1 MITFSE
7 EYLRRLADIQNEY
20 NLKELV
26 MLPEDEPR
34 FIIDLDTRKIILP
47 DEFKF
52 LAVEND
58 HNAETI
64 YFEIDRYYDKQ
75 DLSQKTCIVQYKNT
89 SDAKAIEG
97 FYPVTKLDVDTVPG
111 KILFGWTIEN
121 KVTVLPGSVDF
132 SIRFYSINDSGR
144 LPVFTY
150 NINTLTGSLPVID
163 TLNTSNQ
170 GVEVIPGKVESLTA
184 KFEALAKQAE
194 SNVLFSDDAAKKAAA
209 SAEESKANADAAKAS
224 ASEAAK
230 NAKKAAASADKSKT
244 QADRAQSEADRAK
257 AEAEEAA
264 DRADKA
270 AAAAEGALIAV
281 EETVSKA
288 LTDIESGKHTA
299 LESITHQKEDALAA
313 VDQSKTDATG
323 DVQTAK
329 QEAVAAITHTGAA
342 QTEAVTRAGEQAVQ
356 EVDSAAQAGVG
367 SVEQTKQTATQAVQ
381 TAATA
386 AIQRVEQTG
395 STQVQAVTAAGTG
408 QVKKIEDA
416 AAEKLEGIKEANA
429 HAPQPN
435 PATGKWQVWD
445 TESGQYMDTA
455 VPYQGGYY
463 TPTMAEDGTLTWTG
477 SQPDM
482 PALPSANIRGPQGL
496 GVPNPSQEAAG
507 KVPTVTDAG
516 DGYQLT
522 GPYAPLASALRP
534 TVKGNPAVC
543 EESIAWGFQG
553 LKVYGK
559 SVQDG
564 VPTPEN
570 PVPILSAGGGGEIS
584 VTVSGGATANQNLTI
599 STPDGLLGIPVKS
612 GGTFIDSSGEQW
624 KSDYRDYAAGS
635 DFQWVGKTIVD
646 GAENKFIADDVYWN
660 LKFSTSPN
668 IEHFPGVLSQYFGQ
682 NSFSSNTNYDF
693 LFTSQARMNLYG
705 INTIDELNQLCQKWN
720 TDGDPLTICYTMRE
734 PIITPIP
741 PEELAA
747 YRALTTYDG
756 TTVVSTTEPVAGL
769 EVKYVA
775 DATNAIIDDTAITS
789 AKTWSSLRILD
800 TLCPPIQATGNPV
813 VCHPIEGYPLGVS
826 VDFAPI
832 QEGAGDPSPENIR
845 PIKARESVDV
855 LRCGVNVLDPH
866 LIEDAVFKPYGLT
879 ITHIGG
885 GKVHIEGVFTRATP
899 EGSFV
904 ILRTKQHIL
913 GGKGLKAHAFVTKGN
928 LKVISA
934 YGFRNVGEN
943 VIALLVDWA
952 PGTAIDIE
960 VQIVVTPKDI
970 TPIAFTPYT
979 GQTATLTLPTPC
991 YGGEVDAVTGA
1002 GRETWHTI
1010 VLTGQE
1016 SSHIFEKFF
1025 YLNIENNPKPKDITS
1040 GRSSHY
1046 KYATYGKGCI
1056 GVTKNGVSAVLG
1068 AEGQFAIDEAGLNA
1082 WKSYL
1087 AAQYAAG
1094 TPVQITYKLEK
1105 PIPITATGGKPIP
1118 ALAGTNTLLTDG
1130 DSLTV
1135 TGREDP
1141 THKIQQL
1148 RAAVV
1153 ALGGTI

>member
-1 MITFSE
+1 MLLRTITLSNSGNVCLDGGGYILALGYECNRGIYQLQLRPTGEWDGLTIRACWHLPDGTSTTTLAVDGYVDVPAAVTALPGTGCITFEGAAEGKTITSSDLR
-7 EYLRRLADIQNEY
+7 YLVGDNSG
-20 NLKELV
+20 V
-26 MLPEDEPR
+26 ED
-34 FIIDLDTRKIILP
+34 
-47 DEFKF
+47 
-52 LAVEND
+52 
-58 HNAETI
+58 
-64 YFEIDRYYDKQ
+64 
-75 DLSQKTCIVQYKNT
+75 
-89 SDAKAIEG
+89 
-97 FYPVTKLDVDTVPG
+97 
-111 KILFGWTIEN
+111 
-121 KVTVLPGSVDF
+121 
-132 SIRFYSINDSGR
+132 
-144 LPVFTY
+144 
-150 NINTLTGSLPVID
+150 GSLPEP
-163 TLNTSNQ
+163 NTPAWEQ
-170 GVEVIPGKVESLTA
+170 LVGTVAESTA
-184 KFEALAKQAE
+184 QAE
-194 SNVLFSDDAAKKAAA
+194 A
-209 SAEESKANADAAKAS
+209 
-224 ASEAAK
+224 
-230 NAKKAAASADKSKT
+230 
-244 QADRAQSEADRAK
+244 
-257 AEAEEAA
+257 AA

-270 AAAAEGALIAV
+270 AAAAEGALTAV
-281 EETVSKA
+281 KETASKA
-288 LTDIESGKHTA
+288 LTD
-299 LESITHQKEDALAA
+299 
-313 VDQSKTDATG
+313 
-323 DVQTAK
+323 
-329 QEAVAAITHTGAA
+329 ITHTGAA
-342 QTEAVTRAGEQAVQ
+342 QTQAVTRAGEQAVQ
-356 EVDSAAQAGVG
+356 EVDAAAQAGVG
-367 SVEQTKQTATQAVQ
+367 RVEQAQQTATQAVQ

-395 STQVQAVTAAGTG
+395 GTQVQAVTKAGAG
-408 QVKKIEDA
+408 QVKKIDDAAAKKLEGITQLAGQAEDSATKAEQAAQRAEDA
-416 AAEKLEGIKEANA
+416 AA
-429 HAPQPN
+429 
-435 PATGKWQVWD
+435 
-445 TESGQYMDTA
+445 
-455 VPYQGGYY
+455 
-463 TPTMAEDGTLTWTG
+463 
-477 SQPDM
+477 
-482 PALPSANIRGPQGL
+482 
-496 GVPNPSQEAAG
+496 
-507 KVPTVTDAG
+507 
-516 DGYQLT
+516 
-522 GPYAPLASALRP
+522 
-534 TVKGNPAVC
+534 
-543 EESIAWGFQG
+543 
-553 LKVYGK
+553 
-559 SVQDG
+559 
-564 VPTPEN
+564 
-570 PVPILSAGGGGEIS
+570 
-584 VTVSGGATANQNLTI
+584 
-599 STPDGLLGIPVKS
+599 
-612 GGTFIDSSGEQW
+612 
-624 KSDYRDYAAGS
+624 
-635 DFQWVGKTIVD
+635 
-646 GAENKFIADDVYWN
+646 
-660 LKFSTSPN
+660 
-668 IEHFPGVLSQYFGQ
+668 
-682 NSFSSNTNYDF
+682 
-693 LFTSQARMNLYG
+693 
-705 INTIDELNQLCQKWN
+705 
-720 TDGDPLTICYTMRE
+720 
-734 PIITPIP
+734 
-741 PEELAA
+741 
-747 YRALTTYDG
+747 
-756 TTVVSTTEPVAGL
+756 
-769 EVKYVA
+769 
-775 DATNAIIDDTAITS
+775 ATNAIIDDTAITS

-885 GKVHIEGVFTRATP
+885 GKVHIEGVFTKATP

-1025 YLNIENNPKPKDITS
+1025 YLNIGNNPKPKDITS

>member
-329 QEAVAAITHTGAA
+329 QEAVAAITHTGTA
-342 QTEAVTRAGEQAVQ
+342 QTQAVTRAGEQAVK
-356 EVDSAAQAGVG
+356 EVDAAAQAGVG
-367 SVEQTKQTATQAVQ
+367 SVEQAQKTATQTIQ

-395 STQVQAVTAAGTG
+395 GTQVQAVTAAGAG

-416 AAEKLEGIKEANA
+416 AAEKLEGITQLA
-429 HAPQPN
+429 
-435 PATGKWQVWD
+435 
-445 TESGQYMDTA
+445 GQ
-455 VPYQGGYY
+455 
-463 TPTMAEDGTLTWTG
+463 AED
-477 SQPDM
+477 
-482 PALPSANIRGPQGL
+482 SATKAEQ
-496 GVPNPSQEAAG
+496 AAQRAE
-507 KVPTVTDAG
+507 DA
-516 DGYQLT
+516 
-522 GPYAPLASALRP
+522 
-534 TVKGNPAVC
+534 
-543 EESIAWGFQG
+543 
-553 LKVYGK
+553 
-559 SVQDG
+559 
-564 VPTPEN
+564 
-570 PVPILSAGGGGEIS
+570 
-584 VTVSGGATANQNLTI
+584 ATAA
-599 STPDGLLGIPVKS
+599 ST
-612 GGTFIDSSGEQW
+612 
-624 KSDYRDYAAGS
+624 
-635 DFQWVGKTIVD
+635 
-646 GAENKFIADDVYWN
+646 
-660 LKFSTSPN
+660 
-668 IEHFPGVLSQYFGQ
+668 
-682 NSFSSNTNYDF
+682 
-693 LFTSQARMNLYG
+693 
-705 INTIDELNQLCQKWN
+705 
-720 TDGDPLTICYTMRE
+720 
-734 PIITPIP
+734 
-741 PEELAA
+741 
-747 YRALTTYDG
+747 
-756 TTVVSTTEPVAGL
+756 
-769 EVKYVA
+769 
-775 DATNAIIDDTAITS
+775 IIDDTAITP

-800 TLCPPIQATGNPV
+800 TLCPPIKATGNPV
-813 VCHPIEGYPLGVS
+813 VCYPIEGYPLGVS

-832 QEGAGDPSPENIR
+832 QEGEGDPSPENVR

-855 LRCGVNVLDPH
+855 VRCGVNVLNITPFAP
-866 LIEDAVFKPYGLT
+866 IESNGIKFEYVASGGIR
-879 ITHIGG
+879 IT
-885 GKVHIEGVFTRATP
+885 
-899 EGSFV
+899 
-904 ILRTKQHIL
+904 
-913 GGKGLKAHAFVTKGN
+913 
-928 LKVISA
+928 
-934 YGFRNVGEN
+934 
-943 VIALLVDWA
+943 
-952 PGTAIDIE
+952 GTADKLTDSPVWPLALPPGMYKMSTYE
-960 VQIVVTPKDI
+960 NLSHQIVVTRGGEKVYLSANSPVEILRGDAVKYYYFLVNEGKPVATTI
-970 TPIAFTPYT
+970 FPSLSISTVPLETAPYT

-991 YGGEVDAVTGA
+991 YGGKLDAVTGK
-1002 GRETWHTI
+1002 GQETWKVIELVGTEDWLSWGVDFKTPGI
-1010 VLTGQE
+1010 TGFYTYFINDYDPKQG
-1016 SSHIFEKFF
+1016 SLALCSHILYSPFAWGGQNTGVGFSGSSPL
-1025 YLNIENNPKPKDITS
+1025 YLVLSVKNDLLEDTS
-1040 GRSSHY
+1040 ST
-1046 KYATYGKGCI
+1046 A
-1056 GVTKNGVSAVLG
+1056 A
-1068 AEGQFAIDEAGLNA
+1068 AIDSLKA
-1082 WKSYL
+1082 YL

-1094 TPVQITYKLEK
+1094 TPVTVAYIKAT
-1105 PIPITATGGKPIP
+1105 PTPITATGGKPIP

>member
-1 MITFSE
+1 MLLRTITLSNSGNVCLDGGGYILALGYECTRGIYQLQLRPTGEWEGLTIRACWHLPDGTSTTTLAVDGYVDVPATVTALPGTGCITFEGAAEGKTITSSDLR
-7 EYLRRLADIQNEY
+7 YLVGDNSGVEDGA
-20 NLKELV
+20 
-26 MLPEDEPR
+26 LPEP
-34 FIIDLDTRKIILP
+34 
-47 DEFKF
+47 
-52 LAVEND
+52 
-58 HNAETI
+58 
-64 YFEIDRYYDKQ
+64 
-75 DLSQKTCIVQYKNT
+75 NT
-89 SDAKAIEG
+89 PAWEQLVG
-97 FYPVTKLDVDTVPG
+97 TV
-111 KILFGWTIEN
+111 
-121 KVTVLPGSVDF
+121 
-132 SIRFYSINDSGR
+132 
-144 LPVFTY
+144 
-150 NINTLTGSLPVID
+150 
-163 TLNTSNQ
+163 
-170 GVEVIPGKVESLTA
+170 
-184 KFEALAKQAE
+184 AE
-194 SNVLFSDDAAKKAAA
+194 SAA
-209 SAEESKANADAAKAS
+209 
-224 ASEAAK
+224 
-230 NAKKAAASADKSKT
+230 
-244 QADRAQSEADRAK
+244 Q
-257 AEAEEAA
+257 AEEAA

-270 AAAAEGALIAV
+270 AAAAEGTLTAV
-281 EETVSKA
+281 EGTVSKA
-288 LTDIESGKHTA
+288 LTDI
-299 LESITHQKEDALAA
+299 
-313 VDQSKTDATG
+313 
-323 DVQTAK
+323 
-329 QEAVAAITHTGAA
+329 THTGTD
-342 QTEAVTRAGEQAVQ
+342 QIQAVTRAGEQAVK
-356 EVDSAAQAGVG
+356 EVDAAAQTGVG

-395 STQVQAVTAAGTG
+395 GTQVQAIAAAGAA

-599 STPDGLLGIPVKS
+599 STPDGLLGFPVKS

-660 LKFSTSPN
+660 LKFGTSPN
-668 IEHFPGVLSQYFGQ
+668 IEHLPGVLSQYFGQ
-682 NSFSSNTNYDF
+682 NAFSSNTNYDF
-693 LFTSQARMNLYG
+693 LFTIPARMNLYG

-775 DATNAIIDDTAITS
+775 DATNAIIDDTVITPD
-789 AKTWSSLRILD
+789 KTWSSLRILD

-813 VCHPIEGYPLGVS
+813 VCHPVAGYPLNVT

-832 QEGAGDPSPENIR
+832 QEGEGDPSPENIR

-855 LRCGVNVLDPH
+855 TRCGANLLNITPFAP
-866 LIEDAVFKPYGLT
+866 IERNGIKFEYVASGGIRITGTADKLT
-879 ITHIGG
+879 DSP
-885 GKVHIEGVFTRATP
+885 VWPLALP
-899 EGSFV
+899 P
-904 ILRTKQHIL
+904 
-913 GGKGLKAHAFVTKGN
+913 
-928 LKVISA
+928 
-934 YGFRNVGEN
+934 RNVQN
-943 VIALLVDWA
+943 VHL
-952 PGTAIDIE
+952 
-960 VQIVVTPKDI
+960 
-970 TPIAFTPYT
+970 
-979 GQTATLTLPTPC
+979 
-991 YGGEVDAVTGA
+991 
-1002 GRETWHTI
+1002 
-1010 VLTGQE
+1010 
-1016 SSHIFEKFF
+1016 
-1025 YLNIENNPKPKDITS
+1025 
-1040 GRSSHY
+1040 
-1046 KYATYGKGCI
+1046 
-1056 GVTKNGVSAVLG
+1056 
-1068 AEGQFAIDEAGLNA
+1068 
-1082 WKSYL
+1082 
-1087 AAQYAAG
+1087 
-1094 TPVQITYKLEK
+1094 
-1105 PIPITATGGKPIP
+1105 
-1118 ALAGTNTLLTDG
+1118 
-1130 DSLTV
+1130 
-1135 TGREDP
+1135 
-1141 THKIQQL
+1141 
-1148 RAAVV
+1148 
-1153 ALGGTI
+1153 